1 MKFNAGFYCLIKMDS
16 LSNVRARA
24 FDLVRQGW
32 FQREKCVSNF
42 YSTPVIGENIDVKKT
57 ASIENLSD
65 NPQ

>member
-1 MKFNAGFYCLIKMDS
+1 MDS

-24 FDLVRQGW
+24 FVRDLVRQGW

-42 YSTPVIGENIDVKKT
+42 YSTPVTGENIDVKKKT

>member
-1 MKFNAGFYCLIKMDS
+1 MDS